1 MQLGLGTVQFGI
13 PYGLARRKP
22 LLSDREIRK
31 ILAIACERGVTLVDT
46 APAYGDIESRLGS
59 LSEGLDLKFTS
70 KIPAFPVGLN
80 GELTA
85 RWALDSARTS
95 QSRLGRKLYG
105 LLFHRVEDLL
115 GERGG
120 QAWSAVLNWAKQ
132 ENIRVG
138 ASGYDMEALLS
149 VHKICPLGIAQ
160 LPGNAFDQQISEHN
174 MSSDKDRPE
183 LHLRSAFLQ
192 GLLLLP
198 YSEAIE
204 RMPAEKIPL
213 QSWHRWL
220 TNHGLDPLSGALS
233 VVKSFKNVAA
243 CIVGVDNID
252 QLMAITDTWKM
263 SHPLKAGELASRS
276 ARLIDPRLWDDVA

>member
-22 LLSDREIRK
+22 LLSDREIRR
-31 ILAIACERGVTLVDT
+31 ILALAYERGVAFVDT

-70 KIPAFPVGLN
+70 KIPAFPLDLD
-80 GELTA
+80 GEMTA

-95 QSRLGRKLYG
+95 QRRLGRKLHG

-115 GERGG
+115 SDRGG

-132 ENIRVG
+132 ENVRVG
-138 ASGYDMEALLS
+138 ASGYDVETLLS
-149 VHKICPLGIAQ
+149 VHKIFPLGIAQ
-160 LPGNAFDQQISEHN
+160 LPGNAFDQQISERY
-174 MSSDKDRPE
+174 MPYDKDCPE

-204 RMPAEKIPL
+204 RIPAEKIAL
-213 QSWHRWL
+213 QNWHRWL
-220 TNHGLDPLSGALS
+220 TTHELDPLSGALS

-252 QLMAITDTWKM
+252 QLMAITNAWKR
-263 SHPLKAGELASRS
+263 SHPLNAGELASRS

>member
-22 LLSDREIRK
+22 LLPDGEIRR
-31 ILAIACERGVTLVDT
+31 ILAVACERGVTLVDT

-59 LSEGLDLKFTS
+59 LCEGLDFKFTS
-70 KIPAFPVGLN
+70 KIPAFPVGLD

-85 RWALDSARTS
+85 HWALDSARTS
-95 QSRLGRKLYG
+95 YRRLGRKLHA

-115 GERGG
+115 GERGA
-120 QAWSAVLNWAKQ
+120 QVWSAVLNWAKR
-132 ENIRVG
+132 ENIKLG
-138 ASGYDMEALLS
+138 ASGYDVETLVS

-160 LPGNAFDQQISEHN
+160 LPGNAFDQQIAGHN
-174 MSSDKDRPE
+174 MMDDKDRPE

-204 RMPAEKIPL
+204 RMPGEKNAL
-213 QSWHRWL
+213 QNWHRWL
-220 TNHGLDPLSGALS
+220 TVHELDPLSGALS
-233 VVKSFKNVAA
+233 VIKGFKNVAA
-243 CIVGVDNID
+243 CVVGVDNID
-252 QLMAITDTWKM
+252 QLMEITDTWKM
-263 SHPLKAGELASRS
+263 IQPLNAEELASRS